1 MSLPPGYEELRQ
13 LSRQEAGAVRTALA
27 RDPDGREVVVKCFR
41 RQALQDWKQQEL
53 FEREIGLLRSLKH
66 PRIPVLLRQL
76 ETEDQQLL
84 VLSWIEGQALD
95 QKLAAGWHPTLA
107 EVADI
112 AAQVLK
118 LLDHLHRLPAPV
130 LHRDLKPANL
140 ILDLVGQVHLIDFGA
155 VTRLAVPGASTVVGT
170 FGYMPPEQFAGR
182 AVPASDIYALGMSL
196 IHLLSGRAPAEMAG
210 DSLQPE
216 WERHLQLPPAWQAWF
231 EDMVHPDESLRF
243 GSAAKALAALPQ
255 PQVFQRT
262 AGPEPPAKLLEILSQ
277 DYSGMTCRIHWDR
290 ERGMLWLRHRN
301 SSPEAVALRI
311 SAMIGLLVVVL
322 PLSFGLLLA
331 SPIIGGILLIA
342 VVVSF
347 ALLLLSTA
355 WKWVQLLSR
364 REICLDRQFLEIRRE
379 SLGQRLSSVSL
390 PRDQIRKLEIKHS
403 LGYYRLQVTSAQG
416 RPLTLLCSSNT
427 KEAGYLYAL
436 FLALL
441 LPEQAPETAEP
452 VASGQ
457 A

>member
-1 MSLPPGYEELRQ
+1 MSLPKGYDELRL
-13 LSRQEAGAVRTALA
+13 LSRQETGAVRTALA
-27 RDPDGREVVVKCFR
+27 RDPEGREVVVKGFR
-41 RQALQDWKQQEL
+41 RQAMQDWKQQEL

-95 QKLAAGWHPTLA
+95 HKLAAGWHPTLA

-140 ILDLVGQVHLIDFGA
+140 ILDPAGQMHLIDFGA

-255 PQVFQRT
+255 PQAFQLT
-262 AGPEPPAKLLEILSQ
+262 PGLEPPARLLEILSQ
-277 DYSGMTCRIHWDR
+277 DDSAMTCQLHWDR

-301 SSPEAVALRI
+301 SSSAAVVLRI
-311 SAMIGLLVVVL
+311 SIMLCLVMVIMPISFGMLLV
-322 PLSFGLLLA
+322 

-441 LPEQAPETAEP
+441 VPEQAPETAEP